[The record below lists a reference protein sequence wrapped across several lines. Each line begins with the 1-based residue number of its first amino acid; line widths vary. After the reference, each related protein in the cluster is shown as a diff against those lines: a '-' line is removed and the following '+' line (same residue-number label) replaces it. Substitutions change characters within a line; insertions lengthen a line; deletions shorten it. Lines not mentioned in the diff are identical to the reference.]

1 MIPHPPP
8 EAAQLNLKPFLP
20 WEAITLFLNWPYRC
34 AAEPSSGNQCP
45 EGLPVRNGF
54 TTELSLLFLPQF
66 PPLLL
71 PLKTVWTL
79 TPCFVFPIGPLALE
93 FLVVHEEWLLST
105 RLLLTSNM
113 NMAQVGLNRG
123 KALHLRLHSSLLG

>member
-54 TTELSLLFLPQF
+54 TTEPTTPISSPLSSPSSTSEDSLDPHALPGELVKNDFYVLCF
-66 PPLLL
+66 PSGL
-71 PLKTVWTL
+71 
-79 TPCFVFPIGPLALE
+79 
-93 FLVVHEEWLLST
+93 WLLSSWLFT
-105 RLLLTSNM
+105 RNGS
-113 NMAQVGLNRG
+113 
-123 KALHLRLHSSLLG
+123 